1 MKNSLAVKS
10 NKEVGYSTY
19 ACTGLFFCCRARVG
33 SAGIKSLHHHLA
45 VPIPGYVPTN
55 HLSITSPSLTWKFVS
70 TMMWMLV
77 SSPFLPLCVP
87 TPRTQPSTSTHHQQQ
102 RRPVVAATTAAAGR
116 AQHHQH
122 HGNRSPRRDGRVH
135 KHRAQENKTSAG
147 LSTFSRRVSS
157 LRSYK
162 YYARPSPSDY
172 RNHRGHRTHPGPA
185 FKARVFHDKRSRLS
199 ALKMVAL
206 ERSRR

>member
-1 MKNSLAVKS
+1 M
-10 NKEVGYSTY
+10 GYSTY
-19 ACTGLFFCCRARVG
+19 ACTGLFFCCSARVG

-55 HLSITSPSLTWKFVS
+55 HLSITSPSLTLKFVS

-87 TPRTQPSTSTHHQQQ
+87 TPRTPPSTSTHHQQQ

-135 KHRAQENKTSAG
+135 KHRAQENRNVRRLVYFLAESQFTQKLQVLCTSVAIGLPQSSGSSNAPPDG
-147 LSTFSRRVSS
+147 LSKLDCSTTRR
-157 LRSYK
+157 
-162 YYARPSPSDY
+162 
-172 RNHRGHRTHPGPA
+172 
-185 FKARVFHDKRSRLS
+185 
-199 ALKMVAL
+199 
-206 ERSRR
+206 